1 MHLGKKQNK
10 EDFMRDNNTTDQQ
23 FSSQGLYSQYFCQCL
38 LNLFLSEREWCDFCV
53 WTDGTKSAKGLV
65 HTFWYKYGRNDDP
78 FKSMHIERIYCSD
91 PVVVSMYEDLME
103 SIQGW
108 TQEHERALS
117 LNIASFLDLLTSSR
131 QGLPLE
137 LPALSAEEL
146 QEVCPEEGEFP
157 EEAER

>member
-1 MHLGKKQNK
+1 
-10 EDFMRDNNTTDQQ
+10 
-23 FSSQGLYSQYFCQCL
+23 
-38 LNLFLSEREWCDFCV
+38 
-53 WTDGTKSAKGLV
+53 
-65 HTFWYKYGRNDDP
+65 
-78 FKSMHIERIYCSD
+78 MHIERIYRSD
-91 PVVVSMYEDLME
+91 PAVVAMYEDLME

-117 LNIASFLDLLTSSR
+117 LNIASFLDLLTSSQ

-157 EEAER
+157 EEGGRQED